1 MSTNY
6 KDITNILSKY
16 NGDGM
21 LVFGDIQIP
30 VNIESLSI
38 DSPESHTGFR
48 KYLADP
54 SATLTFEGRV
64 AGDVKKKEE
73 PKKEE
78 PDNTFR
84 IEKVTVN
91 GPATIVF
98 WKDGT
103 KTVVKCQNGDNFDLE
118 KGMAMAFAKKAQ
130 GNSSKYYDVFKDIVE
145 QHRDMTRVENFVR
158 KYCRFYETFNGRPLT
173 EDEYNSL
180 RRFAK
185 AVYEV

>member
-1 MSTNY
+1 MDYRNITTELGKTNG
-6 KDITNILSKY
+6 KAKLHI
-16 NGDGM
+16 
-21 LVFGDIQIP
+21 GDIVIP
-30 VNIESLSI
+30 VCVGGMSVENPPHFSKEK
-38 DSPESHTGFR
+38 PEVMLDHV
-48 KYLADP
+48 LILDEP
-54 SATLTFEGRV
+54 TLV
-64 AGDVKKKEE
+64 KKEE

-103 KTVVKCQNGDNFDLE
+103 KTVVKCQNGDKFDLE
-118 KGMAMAFAKKAQ
+118 KGMAMAFAKKAR

-173 EDEYNSL
+173 EDECDSL